1 MTACSDRHLH
11 TVVLRGIDLDLI
23 EQFIASYRR
32 QYDYYEQTCRI
43 AAQVLDANLQ
53 SVGVRSIVT
62 ARAKNPQR
70 LEEKVRQR
78 APHKAYKTVDEIF
91 EDIVDLAGVRVALYF
106 PGESEE
112 VGIAI
117 NELFY
122 QISDP
127 LVFPK
132 KTKQKVVYPAQRFSG
147 YWATHYRVRL
157 DEAKLSEAQKR
168 YSEANIEIQVASV
181 LMHAWSEVEHDLV
194 YKPLQGNL
202 SEDEYAILDEL
213 NGLVLSGEI
222 ALERLQRA
230 GDARVLTRIGKY
242 ENHYDLATSLL
253 EMCREKLNGQKI
265 HSAAI
270 GRVDLLFKFLT
281 SIGLDKPSDIVKYV
295 EALDVNIEKR
305 PLVEQ
310 ITEQILAQHPEYENT
325 YKRIR
330 LTEGAFLTESGE
342 KKHNQKDATQEFS
355 DLWNEFTSM
364 MRKRSVDVAGKKRL
378 FFNPVKELETHPSI
392 PSDLLVRG
400 ERFRLL
406 RNVMLHN
413 DHGALSLNIPEL
425 TSEFREYLIEV
436 KAALNSQ

>member
-1 MTACSDRHLH
+1 M
-11 TVVLRGIDLDLI
+11 DLI

-43 AAQVLDANLQ
+43 AAQILDAHLQ

-78 APHKAYKTVDEIF
+78 APQKAYKTVDEIF
-91 EDIVDLAGVRVALYF
+91 EDIVDLAGIRVALYF

-117 NELFY
+117 SELFH
-122 QISDP
+122 QISEP

-132 KTKQKVVYPAQRFSG
+132 ETKQKIVYAAQRFSG

-230 GDARVLTRIGKY
+230 GDARVLARSEKY

-253 EMCREKLNGQKI
+253 EMCRKKLNGQKI

-281 SIGLDKPSDIVKYV
+281 SIGLDKPGDIVKYV
-295 EALDVNIEKR
+295 EALDANIERR

-310 ITEQILAQHPEYENT
+310 ITEQILAQHPEHENT
-325 YKRIR
+325 YRRIR
-330 LTEGAFLTESGE
+330 LVEGSFLSDSSDG
-342 KKHNQKDATQEFS
+342 KRNPKDASQEFF
-355 DLWNEFTSM
+355 DLWKEFTST
-364 MRKRSVDVAGKKRL
+364 MRERSKNTSAKKNL
-378 FFNPVKELETHPSI
+378 FFNPVKELENI
-392 PSDLLVRG
+392 PGIPTEFLVKG
-400 ERFRLL
+400 EKFRML
-406 RNVMLHN
+406 RNVLLHN
-413 DHGALSLNIPEL
+413 DRGSSSLNIPEL
-425 TSEFREYLIEV
+425 TSEFREYLILV
-436 KAALNSQ
+436 KGTLASK